1 MELFNRAF
9 EVLNVAKQVL
19 STGVVTDVTGLII
32 EGNGPAVGLGATCQ
46 IVQGDLRINAQV
58 VGFKKDRIL
67 FMPLAE
73 INGIA
78 PGAKII
84 SNGRGDFVNA
94 SYEYLG
100 RVINP
105 LGQAIDGRPLP
116 VASETVP
123 LYREPPS
130 PLTRQRISESFD
142 VGIKVVNSL
151 VRVG

>member
-9 EVLNVAKQVL
+9 EVLNVAKPVL

-78 PGAKII
+78 PG
-84 SNGRGDFVNA
+84 
-94 SYEYLG
+94 
-100 RVINP
+100 
-105 LGQAIDGRPLP
+105 
-116 VASETVP
+116 
-123 LYREPPS
+123 
-130 PLTRQRISESFD
+130 
-142 VGIKVVNSL
+142 
-151 VRVG
+151 